1 MRYGLLMKAEDDE
14 LLILD
19 EPVNYIELISD
30 IESMKWLETMKSQID
45 SMYTN
50 QVWTLDDPLKGIKL
64 IGSLKER
71 LTCKVMYICT
81 KLD

>member
-1 MRYGLLMKAEDDE
+1 MKAEDDE

-64 IGSLKER
+64 IGFLKER